1 MPKRARHS
9 SDTTGNASSK
19 YLVKFNPSW
28 SVEYPWLRGSGIS
41 VNHGFCRLC
50 SVNYSVAHSGKW
62 DVKQHGLSDK
72 HKSNEE
78 NTKVNRTVADMFK
91 PAAEKNDTLK
101 SEVLFTNF
109 LVEHNLPFLIADHFT
124 ELVPHMFPDS
134 AIAKKFSCKRTKTTM
149 IVTNAIAPYYDNEVT
164 RLCQNE
170 KFCLMV
176 DESNDKGDDKCM
188 VVLVRIYD
196 KHIDKV
202 TTKFLG
208 IPICN
213 YSTAE
218 DLFTC
223 IDKMFT

>member
-1 MPKRARHS
+1 MS
-9 SDTTGNASSK
+9 Q
-19 YLVKFNPSW
+19 
-28 SVEYPWLRGSGIS
+28 
-41 VNHGFCRLC
+41 
-50 SVNYSVAHSGKW
+50 YS
-62 DVKQHGLSDK
+62 L
-72 HKSNEE
+72 
-78 NTKVNRTVADMFK
+78 VAD
-91 PAAEKNDTLK
+91 AA
-101 SEVLFTNF
+101 
-109 LVEHNLPFLIADHFT
+109 
-124 ELVPHMFPDS
+124 
-134 AIAKKFSCKRTKTTM
+134 
-149 IVTNAIAPYYDNEVT
+149 IVDMAPYYDNEVT

-223 IDKMFT
+223 IDNMFT